1 MKEMDETQGLDWLG
15 EDEISRRRL
24 HQRKR
29 YDRLTPTQ
37 RAGKIQKT
45 MQNRKRKRN
54 AHYTSPNINLGREFS
69 DGQTQKPSPNPPLED
84 NLMEPETNGQR
95 LGEAHLSQP
104 HELRSMANCRF
115 CQAKRFQNEPPT
127 FCCHNGE
134 VVLTSPS
141 VPSNLRNL
149 FTTQTVEALEFRKH
163 IRAYNSIFGF
173 TSFGVTL
180 DKGLANSTGGV
191 YTFRAQGQIYH
202 ELPSLIPSATSPCYF
217 QLYFYDTDNEL
228 QNRLDIMERKLD
240 PKKKPPLNPHIV
252 RTLMDMLS
260 ANPYAMFLRRLDQSS
275 LDSYR
280 IHIRTDVKLDQ
291 RVYNSPSADQVAAIW
306 IEGNNA
312 TVSHERDIIVH
323 SNSGHKHRVQ
333 HYYGCYDPLQYPLLF
348 PRGEFGWHQNILRR
362 IQGRTSNRASAMQN
376 DPSFQSFQSAED
388 IFRREQDGVVGS
400 DTKKVS
406 CREYYCYKLQ
416 IRDDDP
422 SVLLLSGRLLQQ
434 YVVDMYI
441 KLENTRLDYFRQK
454 QSDIRAELYQGIVDS
469 VLAGESRGSMVGKRV
484 VLPGSFVGGPRDMR
498 RRYLDAIALVQR
510 FGKPDLFI
518 TMTCNP
524 DWKEIKDSLKQGQLA
539 QDRPDLTARV
549 FRAKL
554 KDLKD
559 QLFKKCIFGK
569 VAAHIHVIEFQKR
582 GLPHAHML
590 IILKSD
596 CKITNSDK
604 FDQFV
609 CAEIPNPNQ
618 FPDLYEKVAKHMMH
632 GPCGVFNK
640 KNPCMRG
647 GKCKNRYPRSFAEE
661 TVQGED
667 SYPIYRRRKDSFTV
681 NKRGT
686 IMDNRWVV
694 PYNPYLLS
702 RYNCHLN
709 VEICSGVKAVKY
721 LYKYIYKGHDK
732 IVVDINHNEG
742 DVIIDE
748 IKQFQD
754 ARWVSAQEAMWRIF
768 EFDLYDMYP
777 AVINLPL
784 HLPNKQTVPYGG
796 NQDLE
801 NVLNSDTASRTM
813 LTEFFNFCLHD
824 KEKTTYLYR
833 EFPEHFVWNRKG
845 RYWSERK
852 TRAVIGRINS
862 ANPVEGERY
871 YLRVLLNHVRR
882 PTSYA
887 DLLTVNG
894 VKCSS
899 FKEAAEKRGLL
910 QTDNWLSEC
919 LADAASFQM
928 PQALRNLFAVILVYC
943 DPSDVRKLWQDYY
956 EPMSEDFLRLE
967 GVNEELRLL
976 KTLKSIDMFL
986 ESIGKSIKD
995 YDLPAI
1001 KSQIVEIGIVEKRE
1015 VLDELAVKNPPE
1027 DCMAPAILN
1036 PEQKYAY
1043 NIILDHVDN
1052 NRNGSFFIDGP
1063 GGSGKT
1069 YLYRALLATIRSN
1082 GMIAL
1087 ATATSGVAASIL
1099 PGGRTAHSRFKIPI
1113 DGNDSSVCNIPKQSG
1128 TAELIRRAKLI
1139 IWDEAP
1145 MAKRWAIEALD
1156 RSLKDIMSNNSLFG
1170 GKVIVFG
1177 GDFRQVLP
1185 VVPRGTR
1192 AETVQAS
1199 LAKSYLWTEMQKL
1212 ILKTNMRAQSDSA
1225 FSDFLLRVGNGVEP
1239 TVDENMIQIPEEMIV
1254 RYEGRSCESC
1264 LINAVFPSLKENA
1277 NSAEYITH
1285 RAILATRNESV
1296 DMLNDKLIATFPGE
1310 EWKYVSYDEA
1320 IDDTH
1325 CYYPEEFLNTLTPNG
1340 LPPHELVLKVNSPI
1354 MLLRNLNPSVGLC
1367 NGTRMVCKGF
1377 ERNVIHAEITLG
1389 QHAGKQVLLNRIPLF
1404 PAENDSYPFQFK
1416 RTQFPI
1422 RLCFAMTIN
1431 KAQGQTIPNV
1441 GVYLP
1446 QPVFSHGQLYVALSR
1461 GISMS
1466 TTKVLINTES
1476 KRQRKK
1482 NYAKNIVYKEV
1493 LTS

>member
-1 MKEMDETQGLDWLG
+1 MLLKKMDETQGLDCLHQ
-15 EDEISRRRL
+15 DEISRRRFR
-24 HQRKR
+24 QRKR
-29 YDRLTPTQ
+29 YARFIPTQ
-37 RAGKIQKT
+37 RAEYIQKS

-54 AHYTSPNINLGREFS
+54 AHYTPPNTNHCCEFS
-69 DGQTQKPSPNPPLED
+69 DGKAQNPSPNSPMED
-84 NLMEPETNGQR
+84 NLMESETIGQR
-95 LGEAHLSQP
+95 LQEVHLSQP
-104 HELRSMANCRF
+104 HELRTMANCQF
-115 CQAKRFQNEPPT
+115 CQGKRFQYEPPT

-141 VPSNLRNL
+141 VPSRLRNL
-149 FTTQTVEALEFRKH
+149 FTSQTFEALEFRKH

-228 QNRLDIMERKLD
+228 QNRLDIMENKEVK
-240 PKKKPPLNPHIV
+240 KKKPPLSPHIV
-252 RTLMDMLS
+252 RTLMDVLS
-260 ANPYAMFLRRLDQSS
+260 ANPYAMFLRRLDHSS
-275 LDSYR
+275 LDSCR

-291 RVYNSPSADQVAAIW
+291 RVYNSPTADQVAAIW

-312 TVSHERDIIVH
+312 NVSHERDIIVH

-348 PRGEFGWHQNILRR
+348 PRGEVGWHQNILRR
-362 IQGRTSNRASAMQN
+362 IQARTSNDASDTQN
-376 DPSFQSFQSAED
+376 DSSFHSFKSAED
-388 IFRREQDGVVGS
+388 IFRQEQEGVDGS

-416 IRDDDP
+416 IRDADP

-441 KLENTRLDYFRQK
+441 KLENTRLDYYRQK

-554 KDLKD
+554 QDLKD
-559 QLFKKCIFGK
+559 QLFKKSIFGK
-569 VAAHIHVIEFQKR
+569 VAAHVHAIEFQKR

-590 IILKSD
+590 IIFKPEY
-596 CKITNSDK
+596 KITSSDK

-609 CAEIPNPNQ
+609 CVEIPNPIQ
-618 FPDLYEKVAKHMMH
+618 FPEL
-632 GPCGVFNK
+632 
-640 KNPCMRG
+640 
-647 GKCKNRYPRSFAEE
+647 
-661 TVQGED
+661 
-667 SYPIYRRRKDSFTV
+667 RRKDSFTV
-681 NKRGT
+681 HKRGA

-768 EFDLYDMYP
+768 EFELYEMYP
-777 AVINLPL
+777 SVINLPL

-796 NQDLE
+796 NQNLE
-801 NVLNSDTASRTM
+801 NIINSDTASRTM
-813 LTEFFNFCLHD
+813 LTEFFKFCLHD
-824 KEKTTYLYR
+824 KEKTPYLYR
-833 EFPEHFVWNRKG
+833 EFPEYFVWNRKG
-845 RYWSERK
+845 RYWSKRK
-852 TRAVIGRINS
+852 TRTVVGRINS

-919 LADAASFQM
+919 LANAASFQM
-928 PQALRNLFAVILVYC
+928 PQALRHLFAVILVYC
-943 DPSDVRKLWQDYY
+943 DPSNVRKRWQDYY

-967 GVNEELRLL
+967 GANEELRLL
-976 KTLKSIDMFL
+976 KTLKSIDLFL

-1001 KSQIVEIGIVEKRE
+1001 KSQIVENESFEKRE

-1027 DCMAPAILN
+1027 DCLAPAKLN
-1036 PEQKYAY
+1036 SEQKYAY
-1043 NIILDHVDN
+1043 NIILDHVN
-1052 NRNGSFFIDGP
+1052 NNKNGSFFIDGP

-1145 MAKRWAIEALD
+1145 MAKRWAIEALE
-1156 RSLKDIMSNNSLFG
+1156 RSLKDIMSNNSVFG

-1185 VVPRGTR
+1185 VVPRG
-1192 AETVQAS
+1192 
-1199 LAKSYLWTEMQKL
+1199 
-1212 ILKTNMRAQSDSA
+1212 
-1225 FSDFLLRVGNGVEP
+1225 NGVEP
-1239 TVDENMIQIPEEMIV
+1239 TVDENIIEIPEDMIV

-1277 NSAEYITH
+1277 NSAEYITQ

-1296 DMLNDKLIATFPGE
+1296 DMLNEKLIATFLGE

-1354 MLLRNLNPSVGLC
+1354 MLLRNLNPSAGLC

-1389 QHAGKQVLLNRIPLF
+1389 QHAGKQVLLNRIPLL

-1461 GISMS
+1461 VISMS
-1466 TTKVLINTES
+1466 TTKVLINVDS
-1476 KRQRKK
+1476 KRQRK